1 MSGSPDSLGR
11 TTDEPVGVVLAR
23 LRKSKRI
30 PGQALGERVGM
41 SQAKISRL
49 ETGAVAAEPADV
61 RLLAEELGLP
71 PDEVDQLVTRAEHA
85 DNRLTDWRPAHLGLA
100 ERQRDLRQ
108 LEVSTLEHRVFQPAV
123 VPGLLQ
129 TSEYARAVMSDLH
142 TELDDARV
150 ADSAVA
156 VSEAVTARMNRNQIL
171 LLPDR
176 AFVFLITEAVLRNRI
191 GRPAEMIAQIGRIRE
206 VAAYPNVTLRIVPDD
221 AEWPIA
227 PYHGFYLADDRCVL
241 VDLFNTSMISRG
253 RRIVRSYRRVFDAI
267 ERVATAD
274 AGPTLDR
281 YQTHYARM
289 LLNP

>member
-1 MSGSPDSLGR
+1 MSGSPDSVDEA
-11 TTDEPVGVVLAR
+11 TDEPVGVVLAR

-71 PDEVDQLVTRAEHA
+71 PDEVDRLVTRAEHA

-129 TSEYARAVMSDLH
+129 TSEYARAIMSDLH
-142 TELDDARV
+142 IELDDSRV

-156 VSEAVTARMNRNQIL
+156 VAEAVTARMNRNQIL
-171 LLPDR
+171 LQPDR
-176 AFVFLITEAVLRNRI
+176 VFVFLITEAVLRNRV
-191 GRPAEMIAQIGRIRE
+191 GRPAEMVAQIARIRE
-206 VAAYPNVTLRIVPDD
+206 VAAYPNVTLWIVPDE

-267 ERVATAD
+267 ERVATTD
-274 AGPTLDR
+274 VEPLLER
-281 YQTHYARM
+281 YQTHYARL